1 MHFLQQL
8 GKKIFS
14 AMRTKRT
21 LQVSKPQDSSALKRQ
36 DHLQLPIGNAPCI
49 ENNSESSQI
58 KKFAKDS
65 DKYVIESDSHE
76 KPDSSMTPAGDVPTE
91 VQSSDGSS
99 DSQKTLP
106 DTQPV
111 HSSDDT
117 VTSSL
122 DYYNNQ
128 VIIK

>member
-1 MHFLQQL
+1 
-8 GKKIFS
+8 
-14 AMRTKRT
+14 MRTKRT

-36 DHLQLPIGNAPCI
+36 DNLQIPVGNSLYI
-49 ENNSESSQI
+49 ENNGESSQI
-58 KKFAKDS
+58 KKLAKDS
-65 DKYVIESDSHE
+65 DKYGIECDTRE
-76 KPDSSMTPAGDVPTE
+76 KPDSSMTPAGDAPTE
-91 VQSSDGSS
+91 IQSSDGSS

-128 VIIK
+128 VIFLKYWEFSLIVWN